1 MKIAIAKERRPHERR
16 VAATPDTIKRY
27 LQWGFDVTVES
38 GAGEGASISDAA
50 FADAGAT
57 VAASRSEALSGSD
70 IVLKVQRPLT
80 ESEGDDGLADVPDGA
95 ILIGLQ
101 NPYGDPG
108 GVEAYAK
115 RNITAFS
122 MEMLPRISRAQ
133 SMDVLSSQSNLT
145 GYKAVIDGAANY
157 GRGMPMLMTAAG
169 RINPAKVFVMGA
181 GVAGLQAISIAKK
194 LGAVVEA
201 NDIRPAVKEQV
212 ESLGGKFVD
221 TGSPP
226 DAETSGGYAKEA
238 GEEFLKQQR
247 EILTKHISGAD
258 VLITTALVPGKKA
271 PVLVTADMRRAMAPG
286 SVIIDMA
293 AGQGGNVEGSES
305 GQTVVVDGVTIVGE
319 TNLPA
324 QVANDA
330 SRMYAR
336 NVFAFLGEF
345 IDKEGAMT
353 FDVEGEILGAVSIV
367 HDGAVR
373 HEPTA
378 KALES

>member
-1 MKIAIAKERRPHERR
+1 MVVIFVPKESAAGEAR
-16 VAATPDTIKRY
+16 VAAIPE
-27 LQWGFDVTVES
+27 TVKGMQKMSLSVQVER
-38 GAGEGASISDAA
+38 GAGVAAGYSDADYEEAGASLV
-50 FADAGAT
+50 DAGARGD
-57 VAASRSEALSGSD
+57 AD
-70 IVLKVQRPLT
+70 IVTCVQVPTPELCAQQKPGSLLVCTLTPGDALDSIRALRDAKVT
-80 ESEGDDGLADVPDGA
+80 A
-95 ILIGLQ
+95 IGL
-101 NPYGDPG
+101 
-108 GVEAYAK
+108 E
-115 RNITAFS
+115 F
-122 MEMLPRISRAQ
+122 MPRITRAQ
-133 SMDVLSSQSNLT
+133 KMDILSSQASCG
-145 GYKAVIDGAANY
+145 GYQAVLLAAVHLPQ
-157 GRGMPMLMTAAG
+157 MFPLMMTAAG
-169 RINPAKVFVMGA
+169 TIKPAKVLVLGA

-247 EILTKHISGAD
+247 EILTKHISGSD

-271 PVLVTADMRRAMAPG
+271 PVLVTAEMRRAMAPG

-293 AGQGGNVEGSES
+293 AGQGGNVEGSEP

-367 HDGAVR
+367 HDGSVR

>member
-1 MKIAIAKERRPHERR
+1 MVVIFVPKESAAGETR
-16 VAATPDTIKRY
+16 VAAIPE
-27 LQWGFDVTVES
+27 TVKGMQKLSLTVQVER
-38 GAGEGASISDAA
+38 GAGLAAGFPDA
-50 FADAGAT
+50 DYEEAGAT
-57 VAASRSEALSGSD
+57 LVDADARSSAD
-70 IVLKVQRPLT
+70 IVLGIQIPTPDLCSQQKAGSLLVCTLTPGNALDSIKALRDGKVT
-80 ESEGDDGLADVPDGA
+80 AVGL
-95 ILIGLQ
+95 
-101 NPYGDPG
+101 
-108 GVEAYAK
+108 E
-115 RNITAFS
+115 F
-122 MEMLPRISRAQ
+122 MPRITRAQ
-133 SMDVLSSQSNLT
+133 KMDILSSQASCG
-145 GYKAVIDGAANY
+145 GYQAVLLAAVHLPQ
-157 GRGMPMLMTAAG
+157 MFPLMMTAAG
-169 RINPAKVFVMGA
+169 TITPAKVLVLGA

-238 GEEFLKQQR
+238 GEEFLNKQR
-247 EILTKHISGAD
+247 EILTKHISASD

-271 PVLVTADMRRAMAPG
+271 PVLVTEEMRSAMAPG

-293 AGQGGNVEGSES
+293 AGQGGNVVGSKPGE
-305 GQTVVVDGVTIVGE
+305 TVVVDGVTIVGE

-336 NVFAFLGEF
+336 NVIAFLGEF
-345 IDKEGAMT
+345 IDKEGTMT

-378 KALES
+378 KALEN

>member
-1 MKIAIAKERRPHERR
+1 MVVIFVPKESAAGEAR
-16 VAATPDTIKRY
+16 VAAIPE
-27 LQWGFDVTVES
+27 TVKGMQKMSLSVQVER
-38 GAGEGASISDAA
+38 GAGVAAGFSDADYEEA
-50 FADAGAT
+50 GATLVDAGAR
-57 VAASRSEALSGSD
+57 VDAD
-70 IVLKVQRPLT
+70 IVTCVQVPTPELCAQQKPGSLLVCTLTPGDALDSIRALRDAKVT
-80 ESEGDDGLADVPDGA
+80 A
-95 ILIGLQ
+95 IGL
-101 NPYGDPG
+101 
-108 GVEAYAK
+108 E
-115 RNITAFS
+115 F
-122 MEMLPRISRAQ
+122 MPRITRAQ
-133 SMDVLSSQSNLT
+133 KMDILSSQASCG
-145 GYKAVIDGAANY
+145 GYQAVLLAAVHLPQ
-157 GRGMPMLMTAAG
+157 MFPLMMTAAG
-169 RINPAKVFVMGA
+169 TIKPAKVLVLGA

>member
-1 MKIAIAKERRPHERR
+1 MVVIFVPKESAAGEAR
-16 VAATPDTIKRY
+16 VAAIPE
-27 LQWGFDVTVES
+27 TVKGMQKMSLSVQVER
-38 GAGEGASISDAA
+38 GAGVAAGFSDADYEEA
-50 FADAGAT
+50 GATLVDAGARGD
-57 VAASRSEALSGSD
+57 AD
-70 IVLKVQRPLT
+70 IVTCVQVPTPELCAQQKPGSLLVCTLTPGDALDSIRALRDAKVT
-80 ESEGDDGLADVPDGA
+80 A
-95 ILIGLQ
+95 IGL
-101 NPYGDPG
+101 
-108 GVEAYAK
+108 E
-115 RNITAFS
+115 F
-122 MEMLPRISRAQ
+122 MPRITRAQ
-133 SMDVLSSQSNLT
+133 KMDILSSQASCG
-145 GYKAVIDGAANY
+145 GYQAVLLAAVHLPQ
-157 GRGMPMLMTAAG
+157 MFPLMMTAAG
-169 RINPAKVFVMGA
+169 TIKPAKVLVLGA

-378 KALES
+378 KALEN

>member
-1 MKIAIAKERRPHERR
+1 MVVIFVPKESAAGETR
-16 VAATPDTIKRY
+16 VAAIPE
-27 LQWGFDVTVES
+27 TVKGMQKLSLTVQVER
-38 GAGEGASISDAA
+38 GAGLAAGFSD
-50 FADAGAT
+50 DDYREAGAEL
-57 VAASRSEALSGSD
+57 VDASARATAD
-70 IVLKVQRPLT
+70 IVLGIQVPSPEVCAQQKAGSLLVCTLTPGNALDSVKALRDGKVT
-80 ESEGDDGLADVPDGA
+80 G
-95 ILIGLQ
+95 IGL
-101 NPYGDPG
+101 
-108 GVEAYAK
+108 E
-115 RNITAFS
+115 F
-122 MEMLPRISRAQ
+122 MPRITRAQ
-133 SMDVLSSQSNLT
+133 KMDILSSQASCG
-145 GYKAVIDGAANY
+145 GYQAVLLAAVHLPQ
-157 GRGMPMLMTAAG
+157 MFPLMMTAAG
-169 RINPAKVFVMGA
+169 TITPAKVLVLGA

-238 GEEFLKQQR
+238 GEEFLKKQR
-247 EILTKHISGAD
+247 EILTKHISASD

-271 PVLVTADMRRAMAPG
+271 PVLVTEEMRSAMAPG

-293 AGQGGNVEGSES
+293 AGQGGNVVGSKPGE
-305 GQTVVVDGVTIVGE
+305 TVVVDGVTIVGE

-336 NVFAFLGEF
+336 NVVAFLGEF
-345 IDKEGAMT
+345 IDKEGVMT

>member
-1 MKIAIAKERRPHERR
+1 MVVIFVPKESAAGEAR
-16 VAATPDTIKRY
+16 VAAIPE
-27 LQWGFDVTVES
+27 TVKGMQKMSLSVQVER
-38 GAGEGASISDAA
+38 GAGVAAGYSDADYEEAGASLV
-50 FADAGAT
+50 DAGARGD
-57 VAASRSEALSGSD
+57 AD
-70 IVLKVQRPLT
+70 IVTCVQVPTPELCAQQKPGSLLVCTLTPGDALDSIRALRDAKVT
-80 ESEGDDGLADVPDGA
+80 A
-95 ILIGLQ
+95 IGL
-101 NPYGDPG
+101 
-108 GVEAYAK
+108 E
-115 RNITAFS
+115 F
-122 MEMLPRISRAQ
+122 MPRITRAQ
-133 SMDVLSSQSNLT
+133 KMDILSSQASCG
-145 GYKAVIDGAANY
+145 GYQAVLLAAVHLPQ
-157 GRGMPMLMTAAG
+157 MFPLMMTAAG
-169 RINPAKVFVMGA
+169 TIKPAKVLVLGA

-247 EILTKHISGAD
+247 EILTKHISGSD

-271 PVLVTADMRRAMAPG
+271 PVLVTAEMRRAMAPG

-293 AGQGGNVEGSES
+293 AGQGGNVEGSEP

>member
-1 MKIAIAKERRPHERR
+1 MVVIFVPKESAAGEAR
-16 VAATPDTIKRY
+16 VAAIPE
-27 LQWGFDVTVES
+27 TVKGMQKMSLSVQVER
-38 GAGEGASISDAA
+38 GAGVAAGYSDADYEEAGASLV
-50 FADAGAT
+50 DAGARGD
-57 VAASRSEALSGSD
+57 AD
-70 IVLKVQRPLT
+70 IVTCVQVPTPELCAQQKPGSLLVCTLTPGDALDSIRALRDAKVT
-80 ESEGDDGLADVPDGA
+80 A
-95 ILIGLQ
+95 IGL
-101 NPYGDPG
+101 
-108 GVEAYAK
+108 E
-115 RNITAFS
+115 F
-122 MEMLPRISRAQ
+122 MPRITRAQ
-133 SMDVLSSQSNLT
+133 KMDILSSQASCG
-145 GYKAVIDGAANY
+145 GYQAVLLAAVHLPQ
-157 GRGMPMLMTAAG
+157 MFPLMMTAAG
-169 RINPAKVFVMGA
+169 TIKPAKVLVLGA

-247 EILTKHISGAD
+247 EILTKHISASD

-345 IDKEGAMT
+345 IDKEGVMT

>member
-1 MKIAIAKERRPHERR
+1 MVVIFVPKESAAGETR
-16 VAATPDTIKRY
+16 VAAIPE
-27 LQWGFDVTVES
+27 TVKGMQKLSLTVQVER
-38 GAGEGASISDAA
+38 GAGLAAGFSDAD
-50 FADAGAT
+50 FEEAGAT
-57 VAASRSEALSGSD
+57 LVDASSRSSAD
-70 IVLKVQRPLT
+70 IVLGIQIPTPDLCSQQKAGSLLICTLTPGNALDSIKALRDAKVT
-80 ESEGDDGLADVPDGA
+80 A
-95 ILIGLQ
+95 IGL
-101 NPYGDPG
+101 
-108 GVEAYAK
+108 E
-115 RNITAFS
+115 F
-122 MEMLPRISRAQ
+122 MPRITRAQ
-133 SMDVLSSQSNLT
+133 KMDILSSQASCG
-145 GYKAVIDGAANY
+145 GYQAVLLAAVHLPQ
-157 GRGMPMLMTAAG
+157 MFPLMMTAAG
-169 RINPAKVFVMGA
+169 TITPAKVLVLGA

-238 GEEFLKQQR
+238 GEEFLKKQR
-247 EILTKHISGAD
+247 EILTKHISASD

-271 PVLVTADMRRAMAPG
+271 PVLVTEEMRKAMAPG

-293 AGQGGNVEGSES
+293 AGQGGNVVGSKS
-305 GQTVVVDGVTIVGE
+305 GETVVVDGVTIVGE

-336 NVFAFLGEF
+336 NVIAFLGEF
-345 IDKEGAMT
+345 IDKEGTMT
-353 FDVEGEILGAVSIV
+353 FDIEGEILGAVSIV